1 MNRKL
6 IIIGVGVML
15 LLVFFLYIV
24 TGGNVPF
31 YSMGV
36 HSQVT
41 SVQTATE
48 IKLLVR
54 TGVESEALRQVVPS
68 FEKETGIHVQLI
80 ELARES
86 YFSSVSTQLF
96 AGSNAFDLA
105 FIPSTYIAQ
114 FCLAKV
120 IQPLDP
126 FIANP
131 KLTDL
136 KALDLEDFIISSS
149 FENKLY
155 ALPTDV
161 STHLLYYRNDLI
173 SSPPQTWDEVIQ
185 LARQFTKFNN
195 PGSPTN
201 WGLGI
206 TGLATEELPKVF
218 DTILWSFGGDI
229 IDAQGQIAL
238 DSRSSIKAG
247 QWLQQLV
254 LDKTVPPDVLSW
266 GFANVR
272 EALDKGDI
280 AMAVPYWNAAAGTIN
295 GSGHAGHIKVA
306 LVPGVRRADGT
317 LQRSSFQHSW
327 DLAINTNSVHPQEAW
342 KFISYVTGKQG
353 GKLYAKAGGTPA
365 RKSLLTDPDLQKLR
379 PEFSL
384 VMDSMQI
391 SRDEPIISYYPMMLN
406 IQNEA
411 LTQILTLHQSPEKAL
426 TVAASKLRSLD
437 IHDQINRLNTKGEQH
452 K

>member
-1 MNRKL
+1 MNRKF
-6 IIIGVGVML
+6 ITIGVGVVL
-15 LLVFFLYIV
+15 LLLFFLYIV
-24 TGGNVPF
+24 TGGNSPF
-31 YSMGV
+31 YAMRVS
-36 HSQVT
+36 SQVT
-41 SVQTATE
+41 SVHEATE
-48 IKLLVR
+48 IKFLVR
-54 TGVESEALRQVVPS
+54 TGVESEALRQLVPS

-86 YFSSVSTQLF
+86 YYSSVATQLF

-105 FIPSTYIAQ
+105 FVPSTYIAQ
-114 FCLAKV
+114 FSLAKV

-136 KALDLEDFIISSS
+136 QALDLEDFIISSS

-161 STHLLYYRNDLI
+161 STHLLYYRSDLI
-173 SSPPQTWDEVIQ
+173 SSPPQTWDEVIK
-185 LARQFTKFNN
+185 LAQQFTKINN
-195 PGSPTN
+195 PDSPTK

-206 TGLATEELPKVF
+206 TGLAPEELPKVF

-238 DSRSSIKAG
+238 DSVSSIKAG

-254 LDKTVPPDVLSW
+254 LDKVVPPDVLSW
-266 GFANVR
+266 GFADVR
-272 EALDKGDI
+272 EALNKGDI
-280 AMAVPYWNAAAGTIN
+280 AMAVPYWNAAAGTMN
-295 GSGHAGHIKVA
+295 GSGHAGNIKEA
-306 LVPGVRRADGT
+306 LVPGIKGADGT
-317 LQRSSFQHSW
+317 VKRNSFQHSW
-327 DLAINTNSVHPQEAW
+327 ELAINTNSKHPEEAW

-384 VMDSMQI
+384 VMDSMKI
-391 SRDEPIISYYPMMLN
+391 SHNEPIVSYYPLMLN

-426 TVAASKLRSLD
+426 TAAASKLRALD
-437 IHDQINRLNTKGEQH
+437 IHDQINRLNSKGEH
-452 K
+452 NK

>member
-1 MNRKL
+1 MNRKF
-6 IIIGVGVML
+6 IIIGFGFVL
-15 LLVFFLYIV
+15 LLLFFLYIV
-24 TGGNVPF
+24 TGGKLPF
-31 YSMGV
+31 YSMRV
-36 HSQVT
+36 PSQVA
-41 SVQTATE
+41 SVHEVTE

-54 TGVESEALRQVVPS
+54 TGVESEALRQLVPS
-68 FEKETGIHVQLI
+68 FELETGIHVQLI

-114 FCLAKV
+114 FSLAKV
-120 IQPLDP
+120 IQP
-126 FIANP
+126 
-131 KLTDL
+131 KLTNLRD
-136 KALDLEDFIISSS
+136 LDLEDFIISNA

-161 STHLLYYRNDLI
+161 STHLLYYRSDLI
-173 SSPPQTWDEVIQ
+173 SSPPQTWDEVIK
-185 LARQFTKFNN
+185 LARQFTKLNN
-195 PGSPTN
+195 PNSPTK

-206 TGLATEELPKVF
+206 TGLATEELPKIF

-238 DSRSSIKAG
+238 DSLPSIKAG

-254 LDKTVPPDVLSW
+254 LDKVVPPDVLSL

-272 EALDKGDI
+272 EALNKGEI
-280 AMAVPYWNAAAGTIN
+280 AMAVPYWNAAAGTMN

-306 LVPGVRRADGT
+306 LVPGVVGADGA
-317 LQRSSFQHSW
+317 LQRNSFQHSW
-327 DLAINTNSVHPQEAW
+327 ELAINTNSMHPEEAW
-342 KFISYVTGKQG
+342 KFIAYATGKQG

-365 RKSLLTDPDLQKLR
+365 RKSLLSDPDLQKLR

-384 VMDSMQI
+384 VMDSMKI
-391 SRDEPIISYYPMMLN
+391 SRNEPIVSYYPLMVN

-426 TVAASKLRSLD
+426 SVAASKLRSLD
-437 IHDQINRLNTKGEQH
+437 IHDQINRLNSKGEPN

>member
-1 MNRKL
+1 
-6 IIIGVGVML
+6 I
-15 LLVFFLYIV
+15 
-24 TGGNVPF
+24 
-31 YSMGV
+31 
-36 HSQVT
+36 
-41 SVQTATE
+41 
-48 IKLLVR
+48 VR
-54 TGVESEALRQVVPS
+54 TGVESEALRQLVPS
-68 FEKETGIHVQLI
+68 FESETGIHVQLI

-114 FCLAKV
+114 FSLAKV

-131 KLTDL
+131 ELTDL
-136 KALDLEDFIISSS
+136 HTLDLKDFIIANS
-149 FENKLY
+149 FDNKLY
-155 ALPTDV
+155 SLPTDV
-161 STHLLYYRNDLI
+161 STHLLYYRSDLI
-173 SSPPQTWDEVIQ
+173 SSPPQTWDEVIK
-185 LARQFTKFNN
+185 LARQFTKSNH
-195 PGSPTN
+195 PDSATQ

-206 TGLATEELPKVF
+206 TGLATEELPKIF

-238 DSRSSIKAG
+238 DSKSSIKAG
-247 QWLQQLV
+247 EWLQQLV
-254 LDKTVPPDVLSW
+254 LDKVVPPDVLSM

-272 EALDKGDI
+272 EALDKGEI
-280 AMAVPYWNAAAGTIN
+280 AMAVPYWNAAAGTMN
-295 GSGHAGHIKVA
+295 GSGHQGNIKVA
-306 LVPGVRRADGT
+306 LVPGIEAADGT
-317 LQRSSFQHSW
+317 LKRSSFQHSW
-327 DLAINTNSVHPQEAW
+327 ELAINTNSMHPEEAW
-342 KFISYVTGKQG
+342 KFISYATGKQG

-365 RKSLLTDPDLQKLR
+365 RKSLLSDPDLQKLR

-391 SRDEPIISYYPMMLN
+391 SRNEPIVSYYPLMIN

-426 TVAASKLRSLD
+426 TAAASKLRSLD
-437 IHDQINRLNTKGEQH
+437 IHDQIIRMNSKEEHNK
-452 K
+452 